1 MQTRIFQNAVLM
13 TLTAILCCANVLA
26 QSADEA
32 EKIITFDKLQ
42 KTIIP
47 LLFPCSQPIVKIETN
62 LAGYKLETINRKRA
76 LVFDKPVPA
85 GVYTITL
92 TSGGLSENI
101 DVKIEPNLAGYKL
114 ETVNGECALVFDKPV
129 AAGVYA
135 ITLTRGG
142 LTENIEW
149 RVLTTALD
157 PKSMPSLASM
167 KLYHSKRLSLRAT
180 LPREAEIPLQQF
192 KIDYQIDNDAPVQNN
207 AFSESWSGPYI
218 PASARIV
225 KAAVVWI
232 YPITG
237 ERVILWQREIEP
249 QQE

>member
-1 MQTRIFQNAVLM
+1 ML
-13 TLTAILCCANVLA
+13 LTAVYCCVNALA
-26 QSADEA
+26 QSTNAV
-32 EKIITFDKLQ
+32 EKFITFDKLQ

-76 LVFDKPVPA
+76 LVFDKPIPA

-101 DVKIEPNLAGYKL
+101 EVKIQPNLAGYKL

-129 AAGVYA
+129 AAGVYT
-135 ITLTRGG
+135 ITFTSGG

-149 RVLTTALD
+149 RVLPTALD
-157 PKSMPSLASM
+157 PKSMPSLSSL
-167 KLYHSKRLSLRAT
+167 KWYYGKRLSFRAK
-180 LPREAEIPLQQF
+180 LPNEAELPLQQF
-192 KIDYQIDNDAPVQNN
+192 KIDYQMGNDAPVQNN
-207 AFSESWSGPYI
+207 AYSESFIGPHI

-225 KAAVVWI
+225 KAAVVWVD
-232 YPITG
+232 PMTG
-237 ERVILWQREIEP
+237 ERVILWQREFEP